1 MGKLINASGVK
12 IESYWPGIFAKAIEG
27 QNISSFFNFG
37 GASSAPS
44 QAATSAPV
52 AVEKKV
58 DKKDDKKEDK
68 KK

>member
-1 MGKLINASGVK
+1 MSKLINASGVK

-37 GASSAPS
+37 GAASSATV
-44 QAATSAPV
+44 AATSAPTP
-52 AVEKKV
+52 APAAEKKA
-58 DKKDDKKEDK
+58 DKKEDK